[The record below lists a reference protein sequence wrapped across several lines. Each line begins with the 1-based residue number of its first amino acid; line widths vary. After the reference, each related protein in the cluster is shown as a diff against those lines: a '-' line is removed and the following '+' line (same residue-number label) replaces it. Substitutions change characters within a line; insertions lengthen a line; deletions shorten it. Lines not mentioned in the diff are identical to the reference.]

1 MTELVSL
8 VGHSDN
14 LEQLWRLPWT
24 TDKFVKACIQ
34 YRAGS
39 ITLQQFVSSLH
50 VRRIMPYLR
59 VPINLRA
66 FREAVTGPADWEL
79 VESPEDE
86 RLAEFNEEQ
95 KEQIARF
102 MRELE

>member
-1 MTELVSL
+1 
-8 VGHSDN
+8 
-14 LEQLWRLPWT
+14 
-24 TDKFVKACIQ
+24 
-34 YRAGS
+34 
-39 ITLQQFVSSLH
+39 
-50 VRRIMPYLR
+50 MPYLR